1 MALLDSPFV
10 VGIDLGTTHSVLAW
24 TSEEAVAR
32 GTTDIQIAPV
42 PQVVAPGEVKPRP
55 LLPSFLFLP
64 GPHDVPSGSLALP
77 WSNDPGWVVGQFA
90 RERGSELPNRLVSSA
105 KSWLCHT
112 GVDRTAPIL
121 PWDSPKDVRKVSP
134 VEASALYLRHLKD
147 AWNHVTARHHLDH
160 LLEHQDVYLT
170 VPASFDAV
178 ARELTVQAARAAGLE
193 HLTLLEEPQA
203 AVYAWLAAHTDTW
216 RDMLRVGDVILVCD
230 VGGGTTDFS
239 LIEVIEEDGALGLRR
254 IAVGNHLLLGG
265 DNMDLA
271 LAHAVRA
278 QLAASGTHLDAWQFR
293 GLWHQCR
300 QAKEKLLTKPALD
313 SVSLTVLGRG
323 SSLIAGTLRTE
334 LTRTELEQILLDGF
348 FPDCSLEAQPMP
360 STKVGVREMGLPYE
374 TDPAVT
380 RHLAAFLSRHLHGP
394 GMNASKAP
402 THVLFNGGVMKPHLV
417 RRRILDVLARWY
429 PAAPPQELPAHDLDL
444 AVAKGAAAYGQVR
457 RGRGLRIRAGA
468 SRSYYIGIESAMPAV
483 PGVPTPVKALCVV
496 PFGLEEG
503 STVTLE
509 ERDFGLVVGEPAA
522 FSLLASTTRKEDPAG
537 EVVED
542 WAGEITEVVTMETAL
557 SPTASEAGGTIVP
570 VRLEAAYTETG
581 VLELWCVHRDDSERR
596 WKLEFNLRESD
607 HSS

>member
-1 MALLDSPFV
+1 MLHSPFI

-24 TSEEAVAR
+24 TAEETVAH
-32 GTTDIQIAPV
+32 GNQDIRIAPI

-64 GPHDVPSGSLALP
+64 GSHDVPAGSLALP
-77 WSNDPGWVVGQFA
+77 WSSDPGWVVGQFA

-134 VEASALYLRHLKD
+134 VDASALYLRHLRD
-147 AWNHVTARHHLDH
+147 AWNHVMARDNPDH

-193 HLTLLEEPQA
+193 HITLLEEPQA
-203 AVYAWLAAHTDTW
+203 AVYAWLAVHNDTW
-216 RDMLRVGDVILVCD
+216 RDILHVGDVILVCD

-271 LAHAVRA
+271 LAHGVRA
-278 QLAASGTHLDAWQFR
+278 KLAASGTTLDAWQFR

-300 QAKEKLLTKPALD
+300 HAKEKLLSQPALD
-313 SVSLTVLGRG
+313 SVPLTILGRG
-323 SSLIAGTLRTE
+323 TSLIASTLRTE
-334 LTRTELEQILLDGF
+334 LTRNELEQILLDGF
-348 FPDCSLEAQPMP
+348 FPDCPLDAQPGA

-374 TDPAVT
+374 SDPAVT

-394 GMNASKAP
+394 GMNAPKAP
-402 THVLFNGGVMKPHLV
+402 THVLFNGGVMKPDLV
-417 RRRILDVLARWY
+417 RHRVLNILARWY
-429 PAAPPQELPAHDLDL
+429 PSAPPQELPGQDLDL
-444 AVAKGAAAYGQVR
+444 AVAKGAVAYGQVR

-468 SRSYYIGIESAMPAV
+468 SRSYYIGIESALPAV

-503 STVTLE
+503 STLSVQD
-509 ERDFGLVVGEPAA
+509 RDFGLVVGEPAV
-522 FSLLASTTRKEDPAG
+522 FPLLASTTRKEDPAG

-542 WAGEITEVVTMETAL
+542 WAGEITEVVTVETEL
-557 SPTASEAGGTIVP
+557 TPTETEAGGTIVP
-570 VRLEAAYTETG
+570 VRLEATFTEIG
-581 VLELWCVHRDDSERR
+581 VLELWCVHRDDPERR
-596 WKLEFNLRESD
+596 WKLQFNLRESS

>member
-1 MALLDSPFV
+1 MLHSPYI

-24 TSEEAVAR
+24 TEEDAASA
-32 GTTDIQIAPV
+32 GHSDIQIAPI

-77 WSNDPGWVVGQFA
+77 WSEDPGWVVGQFA
-90 RERGSELPNRLVSSA
+90 RERGSEIPNRLVSSA
-105 KSWLCHT
+105 KSWLCHA
-112 GVDRTAPIL
+112 GVDRTASIL

-134 VEASALYLRHLKD
+134 VEASTLYLRHLKD
-147 AWNHVTARHHLDH
+147 AWNHLKARDSSAF
-160 LLEHQDVYLT
+160 LLENQDVYLT

-203 AVYAWLAAHTDTW
+203 AVYAWLAAHADSW
-216 RDMLRVGDVILVCD
+216 RDILHVGDVVLVCD

-239 LIEVIEEDGALGLRR
+239 LIEVTEEDGALGLRR

-271 LAHAVRA
+271 LAHGVRA
-278 QLAASGTHLDAWQFR
+278 KLAASGTKLDAWQFR

-300 QAKEKLLTKPALD
+300 QAKEKLLSKPALD
-313 SVSLTVLGRG
+313 TVPLTILGRG
-323 SSLIAGTLRTE
+323 TSLIGGTLRTE
-334 LTRTELEQILLDGF
+334 LTREELEHILLEGF
-348 FPDCSLEAQPMP
+348 FPECERDTVPKP
-360 STKVGVREMGLPYE
+360 SVKVGVREMGLPYE

-380 RHLAAFLSRHLHGP
+380 RHLAAFLSQHLHGHDTSRP
-394 GMNASKAP
+394 QAP
-402 THVLFNGGVMKPHLV
+402 THVLFNGGVMKPRLV
-417 RRRILDVLARWY
+417 RDRLLHILGLWY
-429 PAAPPQELPAHDLDL
+429 PDAPPRELPAEDLDL

-468 SRSYYIGIESAMPAV
+468 SRTYYIGIESAMPAV
-483 PGVPTPVKALCVV
+483 PGVPTPVKALCVI

-503 STVTLE
+503 STLTLE
-509 ERDFGLVVGEPAA
+509 DRDFGLVVGEPAV
-522 FSLLASTTRKEDPAG
+522 FPLMASTTRKEDAPG

-542 WAGEITEVVTMETAL
+542 WAGEITEVITMETAL
-557 SPTASEAGGTIVP
+557 QPTETEEGGTVVP
-570 VRLEAAYTETG
+570 VKLEAAFTEIG
-581 VLELWCVHRDDSERR
+581 VLELWCVHRDDPQRR
-596 WKLEFNLRESD
+596 WKLQFNLRESN